1 MNEHTRSTGH
11 QYIIECHTSTW
22 DGLCLNCCIE
32 NLFNLYELSDSSNK
46 DKLNEIGNIMINSI
60 NELYC
65 EYDLDEIY
73 EIIQDNMIIYI
84 QASINYHVN
93 YKYNIIMM
101 SSVIENINMKNIISS
116 FRYMSWLEQRLDAT
130 VASLYNVTEDFN
142 NTYQHNSKV
151 TMKYNIWILWYLLKS
166 FNTYIDCIGHSS
178 HTTTTTNQRD
188 YSNQRQLRSFSMK
201 VITSITTLIRYGY
214 LSGRT
219 EDMSIQNYFM
229 EPDMMGDLML
239 LKITTLQS
247 ISTIIKTIMSNTS
260 SATSTSSNQLY
271 ECDIQCLTII
281 YDYCLDEIIIDFNQ
295 QFKHVRIIIELPK
308 PFPSLSTNSFNGS
321 NRLSDVSLLH
331 QLNLLSI
338 ISYALQ
344 AILMQNSHPHSS
356 NAIARFQSTNTS
368 SLLSIVSTA
377 VAIANKGISASQQPM
392 MMMMTTQQLELN
404 NSSMIGLQLI
414 LSILEQA
421 NVLDHYNNIN
431 VNVNKICDANDNES
445 IQYIGTKSML
455 NEENLHHAPHPH
467 MKRTLLHPFHSSH
480 HHPHVTICLKITD
493 VLLRDDCN
501 YSSKLFSVYEK
512 SLQRQTDYQTTT
524 AGQHDD
530 LQQQQHHHHHQ
541 QQYQHYNSDNNS
553 INSAIEY
560 VLTIQSIIL
569 QSFAIISSINP
580 RKFFYTTNYTKHIFN
595 TMYHHF
601 ISSIAIHQ
609 QLVNH
614 STMETKRKSIG
625 LLPSSSSKINNNDR
639 YTTILYALL
648 IILSNAIKFNG
659 KYMNIQVILQDICS
673 TLRASSSMS
682 YIAYTIPLLFDLMLT
697 TPSIYQTITT
707 TFRDSVMQA
716 IMNSY
721 DQSITAL
728 LLLQQTQSQPLH
740 HQRCDQN
747 GYDSVVTSIGYVLK
761 CMIVSEEYFIHWL
774 QLHDY
779 NNDNDDDGG
788 GNDDDS
794 HKQRQQMICMHF
806 LSNQMQAFTLASMK
820 ASISIV
826 DHSTNQDITDVTIS
840 QDRRPSLHP
849 RSDELILL
857 VLRLH
862 LLQSNSQ
869 QSPLSL
875 PLLLFPDLFASVHRH
890 RDYHITLCRYVF
902 MQTATVVDPS
912 VIIDL
917 YTQFLVILFSR
928 HIVMDDVGSDVGIG
942 LMTTMEVRAYMVDI
956 LERHGACFNDP
967 QALSCLIMKD
977 LNSSQI
983 HDIIAIDFKPVQYD
997 DCSSDMVSKRL
1008 SLYLSLCLDNKGHCL
1023 DSLLQEYHNHHH
1035 HHHHHHHH
1043 NRVNHMNDGKLFNCT
1058 IPDLI
1063 ALNISLSIIECPTIT
1078 CCENIIAFKLI
1089 LPTMNAIKSNHN
1101 RLDGDDNNINSDTL
1115 NMDSA
1120 ATVKGIRR
1128 VFQQCVALHT
1138 FLLILDTIEDD
1149 KHATK
1154 EGRRYEAAAAA
1165 SVVATTTTAHIINHE
1180 SVSYWSHCSGDG
1192 HCSPSS
1198 MHIRRLIMNNDH
1210 THNQAVSP
1218 QMNRDHTHQHTI
1230 AVAAT
1235 DVDESVESFVCSMF
1249 MRYVFVMIE
1258 QIIAS
1263 STNHHDHQVM
1273 MTMKRS
1279 GRLVFNTSMLP
1290 VRTLLSINE
1299 HAANTTLSIEYLEL
1313 VLDMLDRLAK
1323 GLGPSATTSTKAD
1336 GSKHN
1341 SAIGHDM
1348 LIVLSVC
1355 MSFTEQILSE
1365 SGHISSSNSITS
1377 SSQYEQFP
1385 LQILKISNEIIR
1397 RFDHRPDNDH
1407 RPGNDCY

>member
-1 MNEHTRSTGH
+1 MSTGH
-11 QYIIECHTSTW
+11 QYIIECYTSTW

-130 VASLYNVTEDFN
+130 VASLHNVTEDFN
-142 NTYQHNSKV
+142 NIHQHNSKV

-178 HTTTTTNQRD
+178 HTTTTTTNQRD
-188 YSNQRQLRSFSMK
+188 YSDQRLLRSFSIK

-247 ISTIIKTIMSNTS
+247 ISTIIKTIMRNTS
-260 SATSTSSNQLY
+260 SATSISSNQLY

-281 YDYCLDEIIIDFNQ
+281 YDYCLGEIIIDFNQ

-331 QLNLLSI
+331 QFNLLSI

-377 VAIANKGISASQQPM
+377 IAIANKGISASQQQM
-392 MMMMTTQQLELN
+392 MMMMTAQQLELN
-404 NSSMIGLQLI
+404 NSSIIGLQLI

-431 VNVNKICDANDNES
+431 VNVTKICDDNES
-445 IQYIGTKSML
+445 IYIGTKSML
-455 NEENLHHAPHPH
+455 NEENLHHPH
-467 MKRTLLHPFHSSH
+467 MKRTLLHPFNSSH

-530 LQQQQHHHHHQ
+530 PQQQHHQ
-541 QQYQHYNSDNNS
+541 QQYQHYDSDNNS
-553 INSAIEY
+553 SNSAIEY
-560 VLTIQSIIL
+560 VLRIQSVIL

-625 LLPSSSSKINNNDR
+625 LLPSSSHINNSDR
-639 YTTILYALL
+639 YTTILNALL

-673 TLRASSSMS
+673 TLKTSSSMS

-697 TPSIYQTITT
+697 TPSLYQTITT

-728 LLLQQTQSQPLH
+728 LLLQQPQPQQLH
-740 HQRCDQN
+740 HQRCDQD
-747 GYDSVVTSIGYVLK
+747 GYDSVVTSIGYVIK
-761 CMIVSEEYFIHWL
+761 CMIASEEYSIHWL
-774 QLHDY
+774 QLHD
-779 NNDNDDDGG
+779 NDDDGD
-788 GNDDDS
+788 NDDES

-806 LSNQMQAFTLASMK
+806 HVLSNHMQAFTLASMK

-869 QSPLSL
+869 QSPRSL
-875 PLLLFPDLFASVHRH
+875 PLLLFPDLFASVYRH
-890 RDYHITLCRYVF
+890 RDYHMTLCRYVF
-902 MQTATVVDPS
+902 MQIATVVDPS

-928 HIVMDDVGSDVGIG
+928 HIVMNDVGSDVGIG
-942 LMTTMEVRAYMVDI
+942 LMTTIEVRAYIVDI

-967 QALSCLIMKD
+967 QALSCLVMKD
-977 LNSSQI
+977 LVSSQI
-983 HDIIAIDFKPVQYD
+983 HDITAIDFKPVQYN

-1008 SLYLSLCLDNKGHCL
+1008 SMYISLCLDNKGHCL
-1023 DSLLQEYHNHHH
+1023 DSLLQGYHNHHH
-1035 HHHHHHHH
+1035 HDH
-1043 NRVNHMNDGKLFNCT
+1043 NNHVNHMNDEKLFHCT
-1058 IPDLI
+1058 ISDMI

-1078 CCENIIAFKLI
+1078 CCENIIAFKFI

-1115 NMDSA
+1115 NMNSV
-1120 ATVKGIRR
+1120 ATEIRR

-1138 FLLILDTIEDD
+1138 FLLILETIEDD
-1149 KHATK
+1149 KHAAK

-1165 SVVATTTTAHIINHE
+1165 SVVTTTTTTTAHIINHE

-1263 STNHHDHQVM
+1263 STNHHDRPVM
-1273 MTMKRS
+1273 MVMKRS

-1299 HAANTTLSIEYLEL
+1299 HAANTTLSIEYLAL

-1341 SAIGHDM
+1341 SAIGYDM
-1348 LIVLSVC
+1348 LTVLSVC

-1365 SGHISSSNSITS
+1365 SGHISSSSSNSITS
-1377 SSQYEQFP
+1377 SSQYEHFP
-1385 LQILKISNEIIR
+1385 LQILKISNEILR
-1397 RFDHRPDNDH
+1397 RFDH
-1407 RPGNDCY
+1407 RPGNDCD